1 MPISRVRF
9 RTDTTP
15 DSNTGK
21 TTFEYLTDTETGVIT
36 NDTLINVEVNQ
47 NIKINN
53 EEMTIT
59 NIETTNYL
67 GADRV
72 NLTVIR
78 GVNGTEAVAHSDN
91 NPSIFK
97 DDSPTYTPTQNPNI
111 GSDISKTYDGI
122 ISQKALGGKTYTF
135 ANHES
140 SRRQRKLV
148 YENISESNK
157 NRLVALH
164 NYAKGQK
171 NSFQYSE
178 DGDTWYAVRFVNN
191 KLPVSETAY
200 NVYRVEINIEEQL

>member
-9 RTDTTP
+9 RVDTTP
-15 DSNTGK
+15 DTDSTSD
-21 TTFEYLTDTETGVIT
+21 LTAAIT
-36 NDTLINVEVNQ
+36 STSATSISVQQGTDFEVNQ
-47 NIKINN
+47 NVKIGS
-53 EEMTIT
+53 EEMTVT
-59 NIETTNYL
+59 NIASNT
-67 GADRV
+67 
-72 NLTVIR
+72 LTVVR
-78 GVNGTEAVAHSDN
+78 GVNGTTATTHN
-91 NPSIFK
+91 NTLNLYK

-111 GSDISKTYDGI
+111 GSEVSKTYDGI
-122 ISQKALGGKTYTF
+122 IVQKALGGKTYTF

-140 SRRQRKLV
+140 SRRQRRLI

-164 NYAKGQK
+164 DYAKGQK
-171 NSFQYSE
+171 TFFQYSE

>member
-15 DSNTGK
+15 DTNSGSTAAEPFGPSEELCEVSNGSN
-21 TTFEYLTDTETGVIT
+21 F
-36 NDTLINVEVNQ
+36 EVNQ
-47 NIKINN
+47 NIKATITGGSGT
-53 EEMTIT
+53 EEMTISAING
-59 NIETTNYL
+59 NI
-67 GADRV
+67 
-72 NLTVIR
+72 LTLIR
-78 GVNGTEAVAHSDN
+78 GVNGTTGSNISSGAT
-91 NPSIFK
+91 IFK

-122 ISQKALGGKTYTF
+122 KVKKSLGGETYTF

-140 SRRQRKLV
+140 SRRQRKLI

>member
-1 MPISRVRF
+1 MPISRIRF
-9 RTDTTP
+9 RVDTTP
-15 DSNTGK
+15 DTNSGA
-21 TTFEYLTDTETGVIT
+21 TTFQYVNTSIT
-36 NDTLINVEVNQ
+36 SFTVTSGNNFEVNQ
-47 NIKINN
+47 NIKINS

-59 NIETTNYL
+59 SISGN
-67 GADRV
+67 D
-72 NLTVIR
+72 LTVIR
-78 GVNGTEAVAHSDN
+78 EVNGTSIQNHSN
-91 NPSIFK
+91 GTTIFK
-97 DDSPTYTPTQNPNI
+97 DDSPTYTPTNNPNI

-140 SRRQRKLV
+140 SRRQRKLI

-157 NRLVALH
+157 NRLIALH
-164 NYAKGQK
+164 DYAKGQK
-171 NSFQYSE
+171 TSFQYSE